1 MSSAGNSSA
10 FACFSM
16 GVSRATYQRHK
27 NPRPKLF
34 LPRVSSRAY
43 TLEERQGIVG
53 VLNSPEFVDLPAS
66 QAFTRLL
73 DQGQYMGS
81 KSTLYRVL
89 EALGATKERRQR
101 ERTHYEEPRLMT
113 NGPNQ
118 VWTADI
124 SKLRG
129 PEKWVF
135 YYLYVLLDLY
145 SRFVVAWM
153 ITTGENALL
162 FQDLIEQG
170 YESQGLTKESGLWL
184 HTDRGSP
191 MTAKTTAQF
200 EMDLGIL
207 GSVSRPRVS
216 NDNAYSESNFKTLK
230 YRPQTP
236 DRFGSLVHALDWGG
250 KLIPWYN
257 TTHYHSGI
265 ADLSPSDVHY
275 GRGELILKERD
286 KVMAKAFADR
296 SDRFNNRVP
305 KPFCLPKEVWIN
317 KPSGQE
323 IQIAT
328 PGKVILNSQ
337 GHLSHSA

>member
-1 MSSAGNSSA
+1 
-10 FACFSM
+10 M

-27 NPRPKLF
+27 NPKPKLF
-34 LPRVSSRAY
+34 LSRVSDRTY
-43 TLEERQGIVG
+43 TLEERRQIMR
-53 VLNSPEFVDLPAS
+53 VLNSPEFVDLPAT
-66 QAFTRLL
+66 QVHTRLL
-73 DQGQYMGS
+73 DQGCFMGS
-81 KSTLYRVL
+81 TSTFYRVL
-89 EALGATKERRQR
+89 KQLGATRERRQK
-101 ERTHYEEPRLMT
+101 ERAHYEEPHLMA

-170 YESQGLTKESGLWL
+170 YDSQGLTKESGLWI

-207 GSVSRPRVS
+207 KSVSRPRVS
-216 NDNAYSESNFKTLK
+216 NDNPFSESTFKTVK
-230 YRPQTP
+230 YRPETP
-236 DRFGSLVHALDWGG
+236 NRFGSLVHALDWGG
-250 KLIPWYN
+250 GIFPWYN
-257 TTHYHSGI
+257 TEHYHSGI
-265 ADLSPSDVHY
+265 ADLSPADVHY
-275 GRGELILKERD
+275 GRGEQILKERD
-286 KVMAKAFADR
+286 KVMAKAFAAR
-296 SDRFNNRVP
+296 PDRFNHRLP
-305 KPFCLPKEVWIN
+305 KSFCLPKEVWIN
-317 KPSGQE
+317 KPCGKE
-323 IQIAT
+323 LQIET